1 MHDILIG
8 VIAGLTVVIVALLC
22 LQFYVAHTLKKFV
35 RDNLIDKAP
44 KIDESLWREC
54 CRRFNRKTDELRDMR
69 DRLEKKLKEYKFSKE
84 DE

>member
-8 VIAGLTVVIVALLC
+8 VIAGLTVVIVALIC

-35 RDNLIDKAP
+35 RDNLIDKAS
-44 KIDESLWREC
+44 KIDESLWREG
-54 CRRFNRKTDELRDMR
+54 CRRFKRNTDELRDMK